1 MRRKK
6 IGERFR
12 NVRTCS
18 SCCIWDLES
27 IDATDKW
34 LEQKEFEKLDRK
46 IKFLEEKGFSRR
58 EISRMVG
65 IPYNEFGVVEDEVVN
80 L

>member
-1 MRRKK
+1 M
-6 IGERFR
+6 
-12 NVRTCS
+12 VRTKG
-18 SCCIWDLES
+18 IW
-27 IDATDKW
+27 
-34 LEQKEFEKLDRK
+34 KLDRK
-46 IKFLEEKGFSRR
+46 IKFLEERGFSRR

>member
-1 MRRKK
+1 LGKDLGML
-6 IGERFR
+6 GLAAVVVFG
-12 NVRTCS
+12 
-18 SCCIWDLES
+18 IWKAFDL
-27 IDATDKW
+27 TDKW

-65 IPYNEFGVVEDEVVN
+65 IPYNEFGVVKDEVVN